1 MIKYVF
7 YIYLRFFGFI
17 ILFQAHKKKKTEQ
30 GKRDKQTVDEQVKL
44 TFLIINVDFFLVDV
58 I

>member
-17 ILFQAHKKKKTEQ
+17 ILFQAHKNKKTDQ